1 MGKIDLKSLQVS
13 KFDLWLETIKTF
25 LITYG
30 VKLLIALVIVIV
42 GRIAIKIIRN
52 ILKKMFTKLK
62 VEDTLSAFLINIV
75 SGLLHAFLVI
85 AVLGQIGIDTTSF
98 VAIIGAAGLAVGFA
112 LQGSLASFAA
122 GVLIILLKP
131 FKLGDFITAGGESG
145 TVVDIS
151 IFSTRLNTPDNK
163 AVIVPNTDIMGGSI
177 TNYSRENRR
186 RIDLVIGVGY
196 DDDLKKVEA
205 IFKKILDAD
214 ERILKDPAYTIGVL
228 ELGDNSVNFAVR
240 PWVATSDYWPTYFDL
255 MRKIKLTLDA
265 NGVSIPY
272 PQRDVHVHY
281 PEKDAKQIEEGA
293 I

>member
-1 MGKIDLKSLQVS
+1 MGNFNFQQWIQAVKI
-13 KFDLWLETIKTF
+13 F
-25 LITYG
+25 LINYG
-30 VKLLIALVIVIV
+30 LKLLIALVIVIV
-42 GRIAIKIIRN
+42 GRLAIKIIRN
-52 ILKKMFTKLK
+52 ILKKMFTKMK
-62 VEDTLSAFLINIV
+62 VEETLSAFLINIV

-85 AVLGQIGIDTTSF
+85 AVLGQIGVDTTSF

-145 TVVDIS
+145 TVTDIS

-163 AVIVPNTDIMGGSI
+163 VVIVPNTDIMGGSI
-177 TNYSRENRR
+177 TNYSRENQR

-196 DDDLKKVEA
+196 DDDLRRVEE
-205 IFKKILDAD
+205 IFKQILDA
-214 ERILKDPAYTIGVL
+214 EPRVLKDPAYTIGVL

-240 PWVATSDYWPTYFDL
+240 PWVKTSDYWPTYFDL
-255 MRKIKLTLDA
+255 MKKIKLTLDA

-281 PEKDAKQIEEGA
+281 ANSCENNETENENAV
-293 I
+293 